1 MLFPINWQDH
11 CCSLGKQGIPTL
23 LEGATWTEKLPFGWH
38 SIGMPMVPS
47 VPVLGKDI
55 TFIQCIS
62 LQLP

>member
-1 MLFPINWQDH
+1 MHWQDH
-11 CCSLGKQGIPTL
+11 CCSLGKQGIPML
-23 LEGATWTEKLPFGWH
+23 LEGAMWTEKLLLGWH